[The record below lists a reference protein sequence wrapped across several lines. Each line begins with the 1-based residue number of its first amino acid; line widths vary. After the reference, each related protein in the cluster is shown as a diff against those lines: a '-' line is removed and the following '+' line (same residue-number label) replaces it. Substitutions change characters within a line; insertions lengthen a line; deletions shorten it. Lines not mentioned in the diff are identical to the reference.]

1 MLFCVASPPPASV
14 EGVGRAVGRAAGQR
28 SHDLNQTAI
37 DRLLSSQT
45 AKLKACYMT
54 LEKVMP
60 PYFFKSVSDEELG
73 DLLPMML
80 DIERKSGLQMLERA
94 DSQLVLYI
102 KTDELN
108 PLAVSK
114 LMAGRRILRLIV
126 HESKPLP
133 DGKVLV
139 IEQITK
145 GSACREAEPAYS
157 VEALAAAYRRLFGR
171 IPDGFESAARRV
183 NWSEVA
189 DLDADRIAFRLDMA
203 LRVEGSDASEVRIE
217 PRGKGFQ
224 ISFAVSTVAR
234 EEGLFGRTI
243 GILENSGFRVERSYL
258 REFTRAEKGGS
269 DFRHKA
275 VRINTFYVVPA
286 RRGAG
291 APAALAKLERELNEL
306 SWSPIADYF
315 EGELNFR
322 QGFCV
327 ASVNLLRAAA
337 EFVHSQLAF
346 VDRNAYNSVDICRFM
361 ASYPSILRKM
371 CDTFEE
377 RFDPKGPRD
386 TRKTAASFAR
396 IRREIAQVNSG
407 VAEKDQR
414 VRTVLGSVLSFMER
428 VLKSNYFSTGKSA
441 LAFRLD
447 AGFMSDYEKLSP
459 AYAAAFPPE
468 RPYGV
473 FFFWRREAFG
483 FQIRFDEIARGGW
496 RTVVPRMEDNPFE
509 LGDSYEYARCESF
522 RECFVLANTQHKKN
536 KDIYEGGSKM
546 LTLLRF
552 AGDGELKPRLWA
564 AQRGIFDAFLS
575 LINFDGEGRLRD
587 KAIVDF
593 LGEQEIIEI
602 GPDEN
607 MFDDMIEWMGAR
619 AAEKGY
625 VLGPGIISGKGDA
638 GINHK
643 HYGVTSFG
651 VHRYLLRTLRYL
663 GIDPGADG
671 FTVKISGG
679 PFGDVAGNEIKLLN
693 ARDGAG
699 SFLMPGLRI
708 VAVTDGPAAAY
719 DPDGLDRDELSRLV
733 HAANLDAFDPGKLR
747 GEGAY
752 IIFNKPR
759 RTESGDVFR
768 MATVQRGRLV
778 EREIDRDEFMFLF
791 QNNICHRADV
801 FIPCG
806 GRPRTITPANVPA
819 YAPNGVPSSRAI
831 VEGANSFI
839 SPEAR
844 DELQRLG
851 VVIVKDASAN
861 KCGVITSSYE
871 IISGLVLDAADFQAV
886 KPALVREVMEILRRR
901 ADDEAEWLFA
911 HFVPGGK
918 FMTELTEELS
928 GAINAKNLE
937 LRKFLERNPQYVTD
951 DLILSHLPRIFAR
964 RFRANL
970 KRIPAS
976 YRRAIASVELA
987 SRIVYR
993 LGDPATEIRAVLKGT
1008 P

>member
-1 MLFCVASPPPASV
+1 MSQIS
-14 EGVGRAVGRAAGQR
+14 
-28 SHDLNQTAI
+28 I
-37 DRLLSSQT
+37 DRVLGSQT
-45 AKLKACYMT
+45 EKLKACYET
-54 LEKVMP
+54 LVRVMP
-60 PYFFKSVSDEELG
+60 PYFFKNVFEDELQ
-73 DLLPMML
+73 DILPLMM
-80 DIERKSGLQMLERA
+80 DIERKAGLQVLERA
-94 DSQLVLYI
+94 DSQLLVYI
-102 KTDELN
+102 KSNELN
-108 PLAVSK
+108 PVEISK
-114 LMAGRRILRLIV
+114 QMAGKRILRLVV

-139 IEQITK
+139 IEQVTK
-145 GSACREAEPAYS
+145 GSAKRDVAPVYKVSE
-157 VEALAAAYRRLFGR
+157 LKAAYRKLYGR
-171 IPDGFESAARRV
+171 IPAGFDSVVERI

-189 DLDADRIAFRLDMA
+189 DLTVERIASRLEMV
-203 LRVEGSDASEVRIE
+203 LRVEGSDASVVRIE
-217 PRGKGFQ
+217 PREKGFQ
-224 ISFAVSTVAR
+224 IAFAVATVAR

-243 GILENSGFRVERSYL
+243 SVLETFGFHVERSYL
-258 REFTRAEKGGS
+258 REFTRAEKDSS
-269 DFRHKA
+269 DFYHKA
-275 VRINTFYVVPA
+275 VRINTFYVVPM

-291 APAALAKLERELNEL
+291 SPTALAKLERELNEL
-306 SWSPIADYF
+306 SWSPKSDYF
-315 EGELNFR
+315 EEELSFR
-322 QGFCV
+322 HGFSF

-346 VDRNAYNSVDICRFM
+346 IDRNAYNSADIRRFM
-361 ASYPSILRKM
+361 ASYPAILRKM
-371 CDTFEE
+371 CDAFEE
-377 RFDPKGPRD
+377 RFNPAGRADVTKKAG
-386 TRKTAASFAR
+386 SFER

-414 VRTVLGSVLSFMER
+414 VRTVLNSVLNFLER
-428 VLKSNYFSTGKSA
+428 ILKSNYYSTGKSA

-447 AGFMSDYEKLSP
+447 PAFMSDYEALSP

-496 RTVVPRMEDNPFE
+496 RTVVPRMEDNPLE
-509 LGDSYEYARCESF
+509 LGDSYEYARCEAF

-546 LTLLRF
+546 LTLLKF
-552 AGDGELKPRLWA
+552 TGEGELKPTLWA

-575 LINFDGEGRLRD
+575 LINYDDKGKLRD
-587 KAIVDF
+587 KAIVDIT
-593 LGEQEIIEI
+593 GEQEIIEI

-607 MFDDMIEWMGAR
+607 MFDDMIEWMGKR
-619 AAEKGY
+619 AVEKGY
-625 VLGPGIISGKGDA
+625 VLGSGIISGKSDT

-643 HYGVTSFG
+643 FYGVTSFG

-663 GIDPGADG
+663 GINPDADK

-679 PFGDVAGNEIKLLN
+679 PFGDVAGNEMKLLN
-693 ARDGAG
+693 ARDAAG
-699 SFLMPGLRI
+699 KYLMPALRI
-708 VAVTDGPAAAY
+708 VAVTDGPAAIY
-719 DPDGLDRDELSRLV
+719 DPDGIDRVELSRLI
-733 HAANLDAFDPGKLR
+733 HTANLDSFNPQKLH

-752 IIFNKPR
+752 MIFNQPQH
-759 RTESGDVFR
+759 TANGDLFR
-768 MATVQRGRLV
+768 MATIQHGKLV
-778 EREIDRDEFMFLF
+778 EKEIDRDEFMFLF
-791 QNNICHRADV
+791 QNNICHKADV

-806 GRPRTITPANVPA
+806 GRPRTITPANVSA

-844 DELQRLG
+844 LELQKLG

-871 IISGLVLDAADFQAV
+871 ILSGIILDEKEFHSAKNKLVQ
-886 KPALVREVMEILRRR
+886 EVMDILRRR

-911 HFVPGGK
+911 HFTPDGK
-918 FMTELTEELS
+918 PMTELTEELS
-928 GAINAKNLE
+928 GAINAKNRE
-937 LRKFLERNPQYVTD
+937 LRKFLEENPQYVTD
-951 DLILSHLPRIFAR
+951 ELILSHLPQIFSR
-964 RFRANL
+964 KYRANL

-993 LGDPATEIRAVLKGT
+993 LGDLSTEIRAVL
-1008 P
+1008 

>member
-1 MLFCVASPPPASV
+1 MSKIS
-14 EGVGRAVGRAAGQR
+14 
-28 SHDLNQTAI
+28 I
-37 DRLLSSQT
+37 DRLLGSQT
-45 AKLKACYMT
+45 EKLKACYET
-54 LEKVMP
+54 LEQVMP
-60 PYFFKSVSDEELG
+60 PYFFKSVSEDELQ
-73 DLLPMML
+73 DILPLML
-80 DIERKSGLQMLERA
+80 DIEHKAGLQVLERA
-94 DSQLVLYI
+94 DSQLLVYI
-102 KTDELN
+102 KSEELN
-108 PLAVSK
+108 PVAVSK
-114 LMAGRRILRLIV
+114 MMAGKRILRLVV
-126 HESKPLP
+126 HESKPLS

-139 IEQITK
+139 IEQVIK
-145 GSACREAEPAYS
+145 GSARREVVPAWT
-157 VEALAAAYRRLFGR
+157 VAQLKTAYRKLYGK
-171 IPDGFESAARRV
+171 IPAGFDSAARRI

-189 DLDADRIAFRLDMA
+189 DLNAERIASRLEMV
-203 LRVEGSDASEVRIE
+203 LRVEGSDASVVRIE
-217 PRGKGFQ
+217 PREKGFQ
-224 ISFAVSTVAR
+224 IAFAVASIAR

-243 GILENSGFRVERSYL
+243 SVLENYGFHVERSYL
-258 REFTRAEKGGS
+258 REFTRAEENAS
-269 DFRHKA
+269 DFYHKA
-275 VRINTFYVVPA
+275 VRINTFYVVPVK
-286 RRGAG
+286 RGAG

-306 SWSPIADYF
+306 SWSPKSDYF
-315 EGELNFR
+315 EEELSFR
-322 QGFCV
+322 HGFCV

-346 VDRNAYNSVDICRFM
+346 IDRNAYNSADIRRFM
-361 ASYPSILRKM
+361 ASYPAILRKM
-371 CDTFEE
+371 CDAFEE
-377 RFDPKGPRD
+377 RFNPKGGAD
-386 TRKTAASFAR
+386 AKKSAGAFAR

-414 VRTVLGSVLSFMER
+414 VRTVLNSVLNFLER

-447 AGFMSDYEKLSP
+447 AAFMSDYEALSP

-496 RTVVPRMEDNPFE
+496 RTVVPRMEDNPLE
-509 LGDSYEYARCESF
+509 LGDSYEYARCEAF

-546 LTLLRF
+546 LTLLKF
-552 AGDGELKPRLWA
+552 TGEGELKPALWA

-575 LINFDGEGRLRD
+575 LINYDEKGKLRD
-587 KAIVDF
+587 KAIVDST
-593 LGEQEIIEI
+593 GEQEIIEI

-607 MFDDMIEWMGAR
+607 MFDDMIEWMGKR
-619 AAEKGY
+619 AVEKGY
-625 VLGPGIISGKGDA
+625 VLGSGIISGKSDT

-643 HYGVTSFG
+643 FYGVTSFG

-663 GIDPGADG
+663 GINPDADN

-693 ARDGAG
+693 ERNASGKY
-699 SFLMPGLRI
+699 LMPGLRI
-708 VAVTDGPAAAY
+708 VAVTDGPAAIY
-719 DPDGLDRDELSRLV
+719 DPDGIDRPELSRLV
-733 HAANLDAFDPGKLR
+733 HTANLDGFNPKKLH

-752 IIFNKPR
+752 MIFNKPQ
-759 RTESGDVFR
+759 RTANGDLFR
-768 MATVQRGRLV
+768 MATIQHGKLV
-778 EREIDRDEFMFLF
+778 EKEIDRDEFMYLF
-791 QNNICHRADV
+791 QNNICHKADV

-844 DELQRLG
+844 LDLQKLG

-871 IISGLVLDAADFQAV
+871 IISGIILDEKDFQSV
-886 KPALVREVMEILRRR
+886 KTKLVSEVMDILRKR

-911 HFVPGGK
+911 HFTPGGK
-918 FMTELTEELS
+918 PMTELTEELS
-928 GAINAKNLE
+928 GAINAKNRE
-937 LRKFLERNPQYVTD
+937 LRKFLEENPQYVTD
-951 DLILSHLPRIFAR
+951 ELILSHLPKIFSR
-964 RFRANL
+964 KFRANL
-970 KRIPAS
+970 ARIPAS

-993 LGDPATEIRAVLKGT
+993 LGDLSTEIRAVY
-1008 P
+1008 